1 MTRSAV
7 PLRERRLKKAWTQEH
22 LADAAGVGLRTVQ
35 RLESGHPAR
44 AETLLA
50 IAAALDVEAGSLVAA
65 APSTRAGLLRTTPLL
80 VMETIDD
87 AVAEARAMGFDIVE
101 TGDPGC
107 VGLGAGRSH
116 KILATRT
123 HIAAVHGEAIATALV
138 GRVVDYLH
146 VVDLDAFVARRG
158 GLDGA
163 PVVTGH
169 GTREVVLTTRTGAM
183 IVAELLRET
192 QESR

>member
-1 MTRSAV
+1 MTRSTA

-44 AETLLA
+44 VETLLA
-50 IAAALDVEAGSLVAA
+50 LAAALDVEAGSLVA
-65 APSTRAGLLRTTPLL
+65 PPSSTRAGLLRTTPML
-80 VMETIDD
+80 VLETIQA
-87 AVAEARAMGFDIVE
+87 AVEEARTMGFDIVE

-116 KILATRT
+116 KILATRA
-123 HIAAVHGEAIATALV
+123 HVAAVHGEDVASALV

-146 VVDLDAFVARRG
+146 VADLDAFVARRG
-158 GLDGA
+158 GLDA
-163 PVVTGH
+163 VPVATGY
-169 GTREVVLTTRTGAM
+169 GTREAVLANRTGSM
-183 IVAELLRET
+183 IVAELLRD
-192 QESR
+192 

>member
-1 MTRSAV
+1 MTRSTA

-22 LADAAGVGLRTVQ
+22 LAEAAGVGLRTVQ

-50 IAAALDVEAGSLVAA
+50 LAAALDVEAESLLASA
-65 APSTRAGLLRTTPLL
+65 SSPRSGLLRTTPML
-80 VMETIDD
+80 VLETIDA
-87 AVAEARAMGFDIVE
+87 AVADARAMGFDVVE

-116 KILATRT
+116 RILATRA
-123 HIAAVHGEAIATALV
+123 HVAAVHGEGVAAAVV

-146 VVDLDAFVARRG
+146 VADLDAFAARRG
-158 GLDGA
+158 GLDGEA
-163 PVVTGH
+163 VVTAY
-169 GTREVVLTTRTGAM
+169 GTREMVFSTAAGPA
-183 IVAELLRET
+183 IAAELLR
-192 QESR
+192 

>member
-1 MTRSAV
+1 MTRSTA

-22 LADAAGVGLRTVQ
+22 LAEAAGVGLRTVQ

-65 APSTRAGLLRTTPLL
+65 APSTRAGLLRTTPIL
-80 VMETIDD
+80 VLETIEA
-87 AVAEARAMGFDIVE
+87 AVEEARTMGFDIVE

-116 KILATRT
+116 KILATRA
-123 HIAAVHGEAIATALV
+123 HVAAVHGEDAASALV

-146 VVDLDAFVARRG
+146 VADLDAFVARCG
-158 GLDGA
+158 GLDGP
-163 PVVTGH
+163 PVVTGY
-169 GTREVVLTTRTGAM
+169 GTREAVLATRTGSM
-183 IVAELLRET
+183 IVAELR
-192 QESR
+192 RD